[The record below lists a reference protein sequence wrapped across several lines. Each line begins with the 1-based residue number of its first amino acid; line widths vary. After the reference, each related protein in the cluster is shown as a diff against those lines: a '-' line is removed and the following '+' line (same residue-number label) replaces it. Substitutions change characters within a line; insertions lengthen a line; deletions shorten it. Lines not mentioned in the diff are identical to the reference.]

1 MNNVHEYMKS
11 LYQIVDNRDVESLA
25 SFLHDDVSFCFS
37 NADLVSGKD
46 AVIDMNSQFF
56 DSIANMSHTLK
67 GSWQQGN
74 ESICN
79 GQVDYVRID
88 GSHYSAQFA
97 TILTIREGL
106 ITDYR
111 IYADVSGL

>member
-1 MNNVHEYMKS
+1 
-11 LYQIVDNRDVESLA
+11 
-25 SFLHDDVSFCFS
+25 
-37 NADLVSGKD
+37 
-46 AVIDMNSQFF
+46 
-56 DSIANMSHTLK
+56 MSHTLK

-79 GQVDYVRID
+79 GPVDYVRID
-88 GSHYSAQFA
+88 GSDYSAQFV